1 MPENGAIMNEK
12 EIGELRRRLRPE
24 KNAITHICGCYINE
38 AGEMISPFHQSLA
51 MMTQEESEEIL
62 TILRKTMTGTLGKQ
76 LVDLT
81 FDTQKVAYGEEHKRL
96 MKLRDCALKDTEIV
110 EEFLSNV
117 ASLVELEGSYLILLA
132 YDRYDVP
139 YRSGDGGDQADG
151 SSDVFSYYLCA
162 VCPVKQSKPAL
173 GYYVKEN
180 AFRTLRTDWV
190 IAPPQVGFLFPA
202 FDGRATN
209 LYGAL
214 YYAKD
219 GNNNQPQ
226 LIEGL
231 FSCPVPMAAESQKE
245 NFTALLGTSL
255 AEEASYEVVQAV
267 HQQFRDIITA
277 HKEEGEG
284 EVLALSKGGVKGV
297 LRSCGVGES
306 GINTFDASYD
316 ETFGQEASLN
326 PKNLID
332 PKRLE
337 IKTTHVT
344 IRVEP
349 EGADLVETRV
359 IDGKKYILINAH
371 DGVEVNAIPVQIQ
384 EK

>member
-1 MPENGAIMNEK
+1 MNEK

-38 AGEMISPFHQSLA
+38 ADEMIAPFHQSLA
-51 MMTQEESEEIL
+51 MMTHEEGEEIL

-76 LVDLT
+76 VVDLS
-81 FDTQKVAYGEEHKRL
+81 FDTQKVAYGEAHKRL
-96 MKLRDCALKDTEIV
+96 MALRDCALKDQTQV
-110 EEFLSNV
+110 EDFLREV
-117 ASLVELEGSYLILLA
+117 ASHVELEGSYLILMA

-139 YRSGDGGDQADG
+139 YRSGDGDSQADG
-151 SSDVFSYYLCA
+151 SADVFSYFLCA
-162 VCPVKQSKPAL
+162 ICPVKQSKRAL

-190 IAPPQVGFLFPA
+190 ISPPQIGFMFPA

-219 GNNNQPQ
+219 GDNNQPQ
-226 LIEGL
+226 LVEGL
-231 FSCPVPMAAESQKE
+231 FECPVPMAANSQKE
-245 NFTALLGTSL
+245 AFTSLLGNSL
-255 AEEASYEVVQAV
+255 AEEASYEVVHAV
-267 HQQFRDIITA
+267 HQQLSDIITA
-277 HKEEGEG
+277 HKEEGDG
-284 EVLALSKGGVKGV
+284 EALTLSKGGVKGV

-316 ETFGQEASLN
+316 ETFGQEASLS

-337 IKTTHVT
+337 ITAPHIT
-344 IRVEP
+344 IKVEP

-359 IDGKKYILINAH
+359 IDGKKYILIHAQN
-371 DGVEVNAIPVQIQ
+371 GVEVNNIPVDIGENQGSF
-384 EK
+384 